1 MGDLDLL
8 YRVTDG
14 GDRLV
19 IPASGGLR
27 QVLLGELHDSLL
39 AGHLGARKTL
49 QALQARVWWPHM
61 ERLTR
66 EYVASCPVCQRVKD
80 STQAK
85 PGEMQPL

>member
-1 MGDLDLL
+1 MELL
-8 YRVTDG
+8 YRVTDE

-27 QVLLGELHDSLL
+27 EVLLGELHDSLL

-49 QALQARVWWPHM
+49 HALQARVWWPHM

-66 EYVASCPVCQRVKD
+66 EYVASCPTC
-80 STQAK
+80 
-85 PGEMQPL
+85 